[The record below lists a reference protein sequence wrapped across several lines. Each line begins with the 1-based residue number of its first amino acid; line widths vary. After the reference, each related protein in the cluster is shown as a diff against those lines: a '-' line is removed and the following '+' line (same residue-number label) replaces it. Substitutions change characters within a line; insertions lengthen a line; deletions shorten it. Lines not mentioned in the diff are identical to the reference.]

1 MCVSCTRMRIKAI
14 HDVDLVEAL
23 ERLEVYEGV
32 RSGVYS
38 CIICG
43 RRITLDNLGAIVKL
57 DEVKFVCDDPAC
69 LYKVAKIARVL
80 QH

>member
-1 MCVSCTRMRIKAI
+1 MRIKAI

-23 ERLEVYEGV
+23 KRLGVYEGV
-32 RSGVYS
+32 RGGAYA

-43 RRITLDNLGAIVKL
+43 RKITLDNLGAIIKL
-57 DEVKFVCDDPAC
+57 DEVKFVCDNPAC
-69 LYKVAKIARVL
+69 LYKAAKIARAL

>member
-1 MCVSCTRMRIKAI
+1 VRIKAI

-23 ERLEVYEGV
+23 KRLGVYEGV
-32 RSGVYS
+32 RGGAYS

-69 LYKVAKIARVL
+69 LYRATKMARAL
-80 QH
+80 QR

>member
-1 MCVSCTRMRIKAI
+1 VRIKAI

-23 ERLEVYEGV
+23 KKLGVYEGV
-32 RSGVYS
+32 RSGAYS

-43 RRITLDNLGAIVKL
+43 RRIALDNLGAIVKL

-69 LYKVAKIARVL
+69 LYRAARMARAL
-80 QH
+80 QR